1 MSKVTT
7 QTGGRSSHNRTNHNS
22 IEVEKAVGQAPMRR
36 RRVGVQSGVQ
46 DIAYNTSRAIGDTL
60 SNVASG
66 FINEVTGSSPSRL
79 NNVSNENIHQL
90 DQSPLPSQSPDRG
103 GVRIPTYAEFQQQE
117 IAKQNQFFQEQQR
130 AAEAA
135 AKRRIDEDRKRIE
148 EIHSMLRK
156 EIEKYEKAQH
166 TMNENLEKIKKM
178 LLLEQQQAKKGI
190 YHITHA
196 EVLVMMFRSFLA
208 NINESNTWLEALISR
223 KKKRGSL
230 FAVQSKKKGTQY
242 SMSQELAIARS
253 TG

>member
-7 QTGGRSSHNRTNHNS
+7 HSRGNTASNRNNRTS
-22 IEVEKAVGQAPMRR
+22 IEVEKTRGQGSAPRR
-36 RRVGVQSGVQ
+36 ASTPSSMQ
-46 DIAYNTSRAIGDTL
+46 DYAYNVAQGIGNAMSD
-60 SNVASG
+60 VASG
-66 FINEVTGSSPSRL
+66 FINEVTGFGSSGS
-79 NNVSNENIHQL
+79 
-90 DQSPLPSQSPDRG
+90 DQNSQSANTQETYQAPPSNPDRG
-103 GVRIPTYAEFQQQE
+103 GVRIPTYAEFQEQE
-117 IAKQNQFFQEQQR
+117 NARQNQFYLEQQR
-130 AAEAA
+130 AAEAV
-135 AKRRIDEDRKRIE
+135 AKKRMDEDRKRID
-148 EIHSMLRK
+148 EIHAMLRK

-208 NINESNTWLEALISR
+208 DINESNTWLEALISK

-242 SMSQELAIARS
+242 SMSQELSIARS

>member
-1 MSKVTT
+1 MSKVTSHT
-7 QTGGRSSHNRTNHNS
+7 GANSPSNRNNRNSLEVEKTLGQTPVRRRRPTPTSLQDVAYNTAQGIGNTLSNIATGVINEATGFTSRTNHADYDS
-22 IEVEKAVGQAPMRR
+22 SSQEA
-36 RRVGVQSGVQ
+36 QS
-46 DIAYNTSRAIGDTL
+46 SL
-60 SNVASG
+60 MS
-66 FINEVTGSSPSRL
+66 
-79 NNVSNENIHQL
+79 
-90 DQSPLPSQSPDRG
+90 SPDRG
-103 GVRIPTYAEFQQQE
+103 GVRIPTYAEFQEQE
-117 IAKQNQFFQEQQR
+117 SAKQNQFFLEQKR

-135 AKRRIDEDRKRIE
+135 ANKRIDEDRKRID
-148 EIHSMLRK
+148 EIHAMLRK

-178 LLLEQQQAKKGI
+178 LLLEQLQAKKGI

-208 NINESNTWLEALISR
+208 NINESNTWLEALISK

-242 SMSQELAIARS
+242 SMSQELSIARS

>member
-1 MSKVTT
+1 MSSRS
-7 QTGGRSSHNRTNHNS
+7 GGAKSPQNRNS
-22 IEVEKAVGQAPMRR
+22 RNSYEVEKPYAQSPK
-36 RRVGVQSGVQ
+36 RRVRSADSTIGSRIQ
-46 DIAYNTSRAIGDTL
+46 DAAFNTSQAVADTL

-66 FINEVTGSSPSRL
+66 FIDGVTGY
-79 NNVSNENIHQL
+79 NQGQEQVQ
-90 DQSPLPSQSPDRG
+90 QSPDMG
-103 GVRIPTYAEFQQQE
+103 GVRIPTYAEFQQEQE
-117 IAKQNQFFQEQQR
+117 QKNAQFFMEQQR
-130 AAEAA
+130 AAEAQ
-135 AKRRIDEDRKRIE
+135 AKKRMDEDRKQID

-190 YHITHA
+190 YHVTHA

-223 KKKRGSL
+223 KSKRGSL
-230 FAVQSKKKGTQY
+230 FATRTKSKGTQY
-242 SMSQELAIARS
+242 SMSQELSIARS

>member
-1 MSKVTT
+1 MLKVSH
-7 QTGGRSSHNRTNHNS
+7 QTGGKPSQNRNNRNS
-22 IEVEKAVGQAPMRR
+22 IEVEKALSQAPVRR
-36 RRVGVQSGVQ
+36 RRPQAQSLQDVAYNAAQGIGNTLG
-46 DIAYNTSRAIGDTL
+46 DIAT
-60 SNVASG
+60 G
-66 FINEVTGSSPSRL
+66 FINEATGFNTPRSSQTDYDGMRQEVQ
-79 NNVSNENIHQL
+79 N
-90 DQSPLPSQSPDRG
+90 SPPPSPDRG
-103 GVRIPTYAEFQQQE
+103 GVRIPTYAEFQEQE
-117 IAKQNQFFQEQQR
+117 SARQNQFYVEQQR

-135 AKRRIDEDRKRIE
+135 AKKRMDEDRKRID
-148 EIHSMLRK
+148 EIHAMLRK

-196 EVLVMMFRSFLA
+196 EVLVMMFRTFLA

-242 SMSQELAIARS
+242 SMSQELSIARS